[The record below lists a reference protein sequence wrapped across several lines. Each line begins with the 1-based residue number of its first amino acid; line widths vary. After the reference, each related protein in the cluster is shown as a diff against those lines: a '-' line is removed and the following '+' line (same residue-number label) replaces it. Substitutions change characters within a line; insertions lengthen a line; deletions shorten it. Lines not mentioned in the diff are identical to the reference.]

1 MKTIYAKH
9 EPYTDGHYDE
19 VMREMEVQGQPTIRC
34 VERNGQLYALEGSH
48 RLAVALAAIY
58 SRDGAPGRLGTKA
71 QATRTLPKSR
81 SAVSPVSSGVEP
93 KIVVLTQDADEGLDA
108 FWDRVAPNLPR
119 YDFDRVHVLDMR
131 KFGDV
136 S

>member
-1 MKTIYAKH
+1 MKSIYAKH

-34 VERNGQLYALEGSH
+34 VERNGNLYALEGSH
-48 RLAVALAAIY
+48 RLAVAF
-58 SRDGAPGRLGTKA
+58 
-71 QATRTLPKSR
+71 
-81 SAVSPVSSGVEP
+81 SSGVEP
-93 KIVVLTQDADEGLDA
+93 KVVVLTQDADEGLDA

-131 KFGDV
+131 RFGKV
-136 S
+136 E